1 MSHDNGQQGQSDRE
15 EKEERERARESEV
28 EWDTHSECIA
38 LFFEG
43 FSICLY
49 AWDGVKLEG
58 RRRRRRGLDYKSQ
71 ATGKMTNEDNS
82 NKNKNN
88 NYNSCNN
95 CENNGEMNTRDKQK
109 W

>member
-15 EKEERERARESEV
+15 REGKRKKERERGRV
-28 EWDTHSECIA
+28 RHS
-38 LFFEG
+38 LRVHSVFFEG

-82 NKNKNN
+82 NKNNINN
-88 NYNSCNN
+88 NNSCNN
-95 CENNGEMNTRDKQK
+95 CENNGEMNTKAKQK